1 MGLFRTDLEVEE
13 KYNAYMNVD
22 TAKDLKGAMTW
33 LEFYIGEMN
42 EFADVGWHEIRKDK
56 VEYVKASLLSVFRNV
71 IVGITNP
78 LAIKAEMKVIE
89 KQIELAQ
96 TFCSLEEELL
106 DSMNDSNYQEVLN
119 LGSFCYSTYVD
130 LERGMIL
137 SQDAIYYNIDS
148 GVEQEYQPSM
158 ISSIMDSS
166 CLVQDFLKRK
176 ILEIKNSEV
185 VEKIKKS

>member
-78 LAIKAEMKVIE
+78 LAIKAEMRVIE

-119 LGSFCYSTYVD
+119 LGSFCYFTYVD

-176 ILEIKNSEV
+176 ILELKNTEV

>member
-1 MGLFRTDLEVEE
+1 MLLFRTSLEVEE
-13 KYNAYMNVD
+13 KYDEYMNAD
-22 TAKDLKGAMTW
+22 SAKELKDAMTW
-33 LEFYIGEMN
+33 LKFYIGETN

-56 VEYVKASLLSVFRNV
+56 VEYVKASLLSIFRNV

-78 LAIKAEMKVIE
+78 LAIKAEMEVIE

-137 SQDAIYYNIDS
+137 SQDAIYYNINS

-158 ISSIMDSS
+158 VSSIIDSS
-166 CLVQDFLKRK
+166 CLVQDFVKK
-176 ILEIKNSEV
+176 KMSGIKNTEV
-185 VEKIKKS
+185 VEKVKKM

>member
-78 LAIKAEMKVIE
+78 LAIKAEMRVIE

-106 DSMNDSNYQEVLN
+106 DSMNDSNYQEILN

-158 ISSIMDSS
+158 IFSIIDSS

-176 ILEIKNSEV
+176 ILELKNTEV

>member
-42 EFADVGWHEIRKDK
+42 EFVDVGWHEIRKDK

-78 LAIKAEMKVIE
+78 LAIKAEMRVIE

-106 DSMNDSNYQEVLN
+106 DSMNDSNYQEILN

-176 ILEIKNSEV
+176 ILELKNTEV